1 MNALIDVPSS
11 GAGATQGPR
20 QNTRKEKK
28 PGVSLRETEREIEI
42 PLQITSDPTNP
53 SASGK
58 VNAPI
63 GVPSSAAG
71 TTQGPGQN
79 TRKEKE
85 PGVSLRETEREIR
98 IPLEITSDPTNAS
111 TSGKVK
117 APIGVPSSAAGTTQG
132 PGQNTRKEKEPGV
145 SLHETEREIQIPLE
159 ITSDPTNVSTSGKVK
174 ALIGVPSSAAGTT
187 QGPGQNT
194 RKENEPG
201 VSSREASP
209 PERDEGRICN
219 DDFFL
224 SSFESVSYVE
234 LWLPLYK

>member
-1 MNALIDVPSS
+1 MPSS

-42 PLQITSDPTNP
+42 PLQVTSDPTNP

-71 TTQGPGQN
+71 TTQGPVQN

-85 PGVSLRETEREIR
+85 PGVSLRETERDIR

-132 PGQNTRKEKEPGV
+132 PVQNTRKEKEPGV
-145 SLHETEREIQIPLE
+145 SLRETERDIRIPLE
-159 ITSDPTNVSTSGKVK
+159 ITSDPTNASTSGKVK
-174 ALIGVPSSAAGTT
+174 APIGVPSSAAGTT